1 MCTNLSRSYG
11 VPHPCQ
17 RGLTLIEL
25 IIFIVIV
32 TVALTGVLVVLNIT
46 TKSSAD
52 PLVRKQMLTIAEG
65 VLEEVQMQ
73 AFTWCDPN
81 DPGAATATS
90 AAGCTGGALGANDQ
104 LKLPLT
110 FTVGETRASA
120 LSPFDNVADYNGA
133 VISSTITGSAFPSG
147 YSATVEVAQE
157 ALGGIAASAVLRIS
171 VTVNK
176 GSETFLLEGYRAR
189 YAPNSLP

>member
-1 MCTNLSRSYG
+1 MSTDLNR
-11 VPHPCQ
+11 PHRLQRLHQ

-32 TVALTGVLVVLNIT
+32 TVALTGVLMVLNVAT
-46 TKSSAD
+46 QSSAD
-52 PLVRKQMLTIAEG
+52 PLVRKQMLTLAEG

-81 DPGAATATS
+81 DAAAATATS
-90 AAGCTGGALGANDQ
+90 AAGCTAGALGANDQ

-133 VISSTITGSAFPSG
+133 AISSTITGTAFPAG
-147 YSATVEVAQE
+147 YSATVGLTQE

-171 VTVNK
+171 VTVSK
-176 GSETFLLEGYRAR
+176 GADTLTLEGYRAR